1 MNPEDFKFKFKD
13 IDLKD
18 FYESKIDYD
27 FLKKYIKDFDWNLPN
42 NISTT
47 AVKSSFSDMDVII
60 GMDHSGQMHIIKN
73 ERGEEGVK
81 TININIIMRM
91 FIQALRTGIMKFASN
106 DKFKI
111 FSEAI
116 EKDLENAIMNIV
128 NKYDLNRPERLPKWE
143 KKSPLKFYEP

>member
-18 FYESKIDYD
+18 FY

>member
-18 FYESKIDYD
+18 FY

-42 NISTT
+42 NIS
-47 AVKSSFSDMDVII
+47 VKSSFSDMDVII